1 MNKFDIL
8 KLPFGSRIHFIGIG
22 GISMSA
28 LAEILQHTGFIIS
41 GSDMKSSNITDKLQ
55 NKGIKVYIGH
65 SSANVESSD
74 VIVFTA
80 AINQDNPEII
90 RAKELGL
97 PIIERATLLGEIMK
111 RYKYSIGVSGT
122 HGKTTT
128 TSMISMIFIEADL
141 DPTITVG
148 GELDSIGGNLRL
160 GNSQYF
166 ITEACEYVESFL
178 KFYPFAGIILN
189 IDADHLDYFKDLDA
203 IQESFKNY
211 ANLISQSGFLIAN
224 ADDKRVKEVA
234 LSVDCHIVTY
244 GLNDK
249 NSEYTAK
256 NISTNSK
263 GFISFDVAHKSK
275 TLGHIQLNIPGI
287 HNVYNAL
294 AAIACSISLGT
305 TFEHCKM
312 GLSKFGGTKRRFEYK
327 GSFNNATVID
337 DYAHHPTEVKATLK
351 AAQGYSHNN
360 VWCIFQPHTYT
371 RTKKLL
377 DEFSVAFDDADKVI
391 VADIYAARE
400 KDTGDIHSRD
410 LVERLKR
417 RGREALYL
425 PNFDSI
431 QEYLL
436 NHVQENDLVITMGAG
451 DIHKVGESLV
461 AYRPK
466 IEALEEMVSV

>member
-8 KLPFGSRIHFIGIG
+8 KLPPDSKIHFVGIG

-28 LAEILQHTGFIIS
+28 LAEILQHADFIIS

-65 SSANVESSD
+65 KSANVDGSD
-74 VIVFTA
+74 VVVYTA
-80 AINQDNPEII
+80 AVKEDNPEII
-90 RAKELGL
+90 RAKELNL
-97 PIIERATLLGEIMK
+97 PIVERSTLLGEIMRK
-111 RYKYSIGVSGT
+111 YKYSIGVSGT

-128 TSMISMIFIEADL
+128 TSMVSMIFIEAGL

-160 GNSQYF
+160 GDSQYF

-203 IQESFKNY
+203 IQESFNNY
-211 ANLISQSGFLIAN
+211 AKLISQSGFLIAN
-224 ADDKRVKEVA
+224 IDDDRVKEITS
-234 LSVDCHIVTY
+234 SVDCHIVTY
-244 GLNDK
+244 GLNNK
-249 NSEYTAK
+249 NAEYTAK
-256 NISTNSK
+256 NITVNPK
-263 GFISFDVAHKSK
+263 GFVGFEAVHKGE
-275 TLGHIQLNIPGI
+275 TLGHIQLNIPGV

-294 AAIACSISLGT
+294 ASISCSISLGAS
-305 TFEHCKM
+305 FEHCKM
-312 GLSKFGGTKRRFEYK
+312 ALSKFGGTKRRFEYK
-327 GSFNNATVID
+327 GTFNNATVID

-351 AAQGYSHNN
+351 AARSYPHNRI
-360 VWCIFQPHTYT
+360 WCIFQPHTYT

-377 DEFSVAFDDADKVI
+377 DEFSAAFDDADKVI

-417 RGREALYL
+417 RGKESLYL

-431 QEYLL
+431 QEYLS
-436 NHVQENDLVITMGAG
+436 NNAQEGDLVITMGAG
-451 DIHKVGESLV
+451 DIHKVGENLV
-461 AYRPK
+461 GKKQGLESRK
-466 IEALEEMVSV
+466 IV